1 MAKFGKWIGGGLG
14 WAFGG
19 SIGALLG
26 VLVGTVFDESTE
38 VENPVSRKKRIYQ
51 STPNDFGASLLVLIA
66 AVMSA
71 DGKVLKS
78 ELEYVKRFF
87 RKHFGT
93 EKTNQHLLVLRELL
107 KKEIPIHEVCLQIK
121 TFTRYPSRLQLM
133 HLLFGVAAVDGHI
146 HSSELE
152 VIKQIAIN
160 LGVKQADFYSIKA
173 MFFKEVDG
181 DYKILEIDKN
191 ATNEE
196 LKKAYRRMAVKY
208 HPDKVTHL
216 GDEFRVSA
224 KEKFQKVQEAY
235 GSIKKERGLM

>member
-19 SIGALLG
+19 PIGALLG

-38 VENPVSRKKRIYQ
+38 NKELPYNKRRVYQ
-51 STPNDFGASLLVLIA
+51 STPNDFGASLLVLVA
-66 AVMSA
+66 AVMKA

-87 RKHFGT
+87 YKQFGT

-107 KKEIPIHEVCLQIK
+107 KKEIPIQEVCLQIK
-121 TFTRYPSRLQLM
+121 TFTRYPARLQLM
-133 HLLFGVAAVDGHI
+133 HLLFGVAAVDGHV

-152 VIKQIAIN
+152 VIQQIAIN
-160 LGVKQADFYSIKA
+160 LGIKQADFNSIKA
-173 MFFKEVDG
+173 MFFKEADG

-191 ATNEE
+191 ASNEE

-208 HPDKVTHL
+208 HPDKVAHL
-216 GDEFRVSA
+216 GDEFKSSA

-235 GSIKKERGLM
+235 GNIKKERGLK